1 MFPIYMYVEDYKGLK
16 DFEITFDNNYEVRY
30 DEIEKRLSVKK
41 KKTINNNIKNFYSID
56 KTKGN
61 IDSVNL
67 LIGKNGSGKTSIL
80 EMLNLSRHR
89 SENKSSIIL
98 YKSQKGDKDFIFEKT
113 REVTGY
119 GTTKFIKAEKFQKAI
134 IKDTGSENYYTRN
147 TGVIKLS
154 FKETK
159 LNAILRD
166 SKRYVASS
174 KAFIYK
180 LNIGLENGS
189 KESIYNYLIKR
200 NQEKHDNFENAYI
213 TLLIPNLYIELKKSQ
228 IEKIKKES
236 NLNTDE
242 IDNFFKLYDYGEGN
256 LKNKILN
263 NYFNFIYLKYSKK
276 ILEKEKL
283 KERKNKLLELLKS
296 ES

>member
-1 MFPIYMYVEDYKGLK
+1 MFPIYMYVKEYKGLK
-16 DFEITFDNNYEVRY
+16 DFEITFDNNYEIKYNR
-30 DEIEKRLSVKK
+30 EKDTLSINKK
-41 KKTINNNIKNFYSID
+41 CESVNNNIEIFYSIERI
-56 KTKGN
+56 KGN

-80 EMLNLSRHR
+80 EMLNLSYHYFR
-89 SENKSSIIL
+89 NKSNIIL
-98 YKSQKGDKDFIFEKT
+98 YKSQKSDKDFILENS
-113 REVTGY
+113 REGADY
-119 GTTKFIKAEKFQKAI
+119 GATKFIKAEKFQNMI
-134 IKDTGSENYYTRN
+134 IKNTDSKNYYTKN

-159 LNAILRD
+159 MNAILRD
-166 SKRYVASS
+166 SKRYLGSS
-174 KAFIYK
+174 KAYIYK

-189 KESIYNYLIKR
+189 RENMYNYLIKR

-263 NYFNFIYLKYSKK
+263 NYFNFIYLKYYKK
-276 ILEKEKL
+276 IL
-283 KERKNKLLELLKS
+283 
-296 ES
+296 